1 MMAFSMKTNNK
12 ANKNNTLSSRIG
24 KLVLAGFLTL
34 SCANVMALDTSFSLH
49 KGDESKTKGISVGL
63 ADQFSKGSPWY
74 WSLAYSTLDDVQVKW
89 NNDEL
94 YFKNDTVDALISY
107 RQKLK
112 SYNEFFKKVTI
123 EYQFGA
129 SVALT
134 ENKFFWQDLNEEKY
148 FSEKNDINA
157 IVAISAHYNFN
168 KKTAVTLGIK
178 HQPSFSEFGSISSV
192 FLGINYK
199 FGKAVGY

>member
-1 MMAFSMKTNNK
+1 MNFLNRKQ
-12 ANKNNTLSSRIG
+12 NKNNVLPG
-24 KLVLAGFLTL
+24 KFNKIILAGILTL
-34 SCANVMALDTSFSLH
+34 SCSSAMALDTSFSFH
-49 KGDESKTKGISVGL
+49 KGDESKTKGLSVGL
-63 ADQFSKGSPWY
+63 ADSFSKGSPWH
-74 WSLAYSTLDDVQVKW
+74 WSLAYNTLDDVQVKW

-94 YFKNDTVDALISY
+94 YFKNDTVDALVSY
-107 RQKLK
+107 RYKLK
-112 SYNEFFKKVTI
+112 SYNAFFKKMTI

-157 IVAISAHYNFN
+157 VLAIAAHYNVN
-168 KKTAVTLGIK
+168 KKTAVTFGIK
-178 HQPSFSEFGSISSV
+178 HQPSFSEFGDISSI
-192 FLGINYK
+192 FLGINYT